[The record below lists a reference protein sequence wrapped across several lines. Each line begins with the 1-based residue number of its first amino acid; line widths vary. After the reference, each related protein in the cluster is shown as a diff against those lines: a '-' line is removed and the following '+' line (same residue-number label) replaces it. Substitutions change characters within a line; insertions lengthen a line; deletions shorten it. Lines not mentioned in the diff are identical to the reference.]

1 MSSISNMLTAS
12 LSALS
17 SYKSESLSY
26 ATSHGASFTTLTGFV
41 IHQERVGAPIYDD
54 NNRCIGQRRTA
65 YLKGPVTPL
74 MATLYEVK
82 DSLPATP
89 VIWAVEGVKIEQQQ
103 IVTLWRE
110 ERFASG
116 PDRGAVA

>member
-1 MSSISNMLTAS
+1 MSTISSTLTAGLLS
-12 LSALS
+12 LSG
-17 SYKSESLSY
+17 YKSESLSY
-26 ATSHGASFTTLTGFV
+26 ATSHGGSFTALTGFV
-41 IHQERVGAPIYDD
+41 IGQERVGAPIYDD
-54 NNRCIGQRRTA
+54 ANRCIGQRRTA
-65 YLKGPVTPL
+65 YLKGPTTPL

-82 DSLPATP
+82 DSLPTTP
-89 VIWAVEGVKIEQQQ
+89 LIWAVEGVKIEQQQ